1 MAVLLVSLSILG
13 LVASMAL
20 PVWSQQARRERE
32 AELIFRGEQ
41 YARAIELYQRQQPG
55 AFPSDL
61 DTLVEQRYLRRLYAD
76 PMVPDGAFRILRQAD
91 QQPPGAAEGSREAGS
106 GASGPRGDPRGGPRG
121 GMRSGPAAGGGG
133 SGPRGDRGAGGSAS
147 ARGDRDAGGSS
158 SARGDRD
165 ADGSGLDGGIIGVVS
180 RSTDRSLRLYKG
192 RDRYDEWEFTHGTG
206 SDGPE
211 DDAPP
216 AAGPARGGSAI
227 FEGRGSAVFEGRGAR
242 SGIDR

>member
-13 LVASMAL
+13 LAASMAL

-61 DTLVEQRYLRRLYAD
+61 DMLVEQRYLRRRYAD
-76 PMVPDGAFRILRQAD
+76 PMVPDGAFRILRQGD
-91 QQPPGAAEGSREAGS
+91 RPPPGAAEDSGEAGA
-106 GASGPRGDPRGGPRG
+106 GASGSRGGRRNGSGGSGSARAGGARGGPG
-121 GMRSGPAAGGGG
+121 TGGG
-133 SGPRGDRGAGGSAS
+133 
-147 ARGDRDAGGSS
+147 RGDRDAG
-158 SARGDRD
+158 
-165 ADGSGLDGGIIGVVS
+165 GSGLDGGIIGVVS
-180 RSTDRSLRLYKG
+180 RSTERSLRLYNG
-192 RDRYDEWEFTHGTG
+192 RERYDEWEFTHGAG
-206 SDGPE
+206 SDGAE

-216 AAGPARGGSAI
+216 PAGPARGGSAV
-227 FEGRGSAVFEGRGAR
+227 FESRGSAAFEGRGAP